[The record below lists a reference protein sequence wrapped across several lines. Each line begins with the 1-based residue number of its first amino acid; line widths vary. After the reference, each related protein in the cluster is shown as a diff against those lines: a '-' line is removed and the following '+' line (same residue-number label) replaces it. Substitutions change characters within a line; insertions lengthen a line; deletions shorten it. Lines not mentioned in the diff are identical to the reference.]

1 MTNPSSRTPEILIAA
16 TTFTAH
22 AIIAVTHGGPVA
34 VPDVSAY
41 LSYAQYLHGGQLI
54 DPTPYFPGY
63 GLVYSAFGNL
73 SGSQLHTVAL
83 IGNGLVAAFIVV
95 LAASFA
101 RRHGASQ
108 AIVIFCSVLAAI
120 HPAVSSSSRIAWPET
135 WLVLVLLLI
144 CQLLSHKSGKATCAA
159 GLVAGF
165 AVSLHPRAAV
175 IVAALIVAAIL
186 MRRLRFALY
195 GLMPSLT
202 LVLIALM
209 LTDSWP
215 TGRIT
220 AANNNI
226 VDSNILATSS
236 GQLIA
241 LSAGT
246 CGFALFGLMYSSVSS
261 IRAVARRR
269 KQTDCAACPEH
280 TFIAVSAVLMIV
292 LGGIVLAG
300 SIREDTL
307 LYGRY
312 IDPWSLP
319 LAFVGVVAISA
330 KKFKAR
336 TSATAAAIISCGL
349 VFSLAAAGTVSE
361 NYRIIMVQSLS
372 ALWRLDLPLTLTL
385 IFCGALSCIAGLA
398 AYRPSKIVM
407 LITLMTVSLFA
418 LASTTINQSHLKRV
432 GEISSEQSFTAA
444 RLPANETC
452 LSHDRSVD
460 ASYPLWLYRLK
471 LPRIEHRRIDIESG
485 EIPCGGYVI
494 ADGSVRN
501 ICQNMKLVE
510 SESRADWSLWSYPT
524 NGCN

>member
-1 MTNPSSRTPEILIAA
+1 LTNPSSRAPEILIAVA
-16 TTFTAH
+16 ALTAH
-22 AIIAVTHGGPVA
+22 VIIAFTHGGPVA

-41 LSYAQYLHGGQLI
+41 LSYGQYLHGGQLM

-83 IGNGLVAAFIVV
+83 VGNGLFAALIVV

-101 RRHGASQ
+101 RRHGARP
-108 AIVIFCSVLAAI
+108 AIIFFCSVLAAI

-135 WLVLVLLLI
+135 LLILCLLLI
-144 CQLLSHKSGKATCAA
+144 CQLLSHKSGKATCLA

-165 AVSLHPRAAV
+165 TVSLHPRATV
-175 IVAALIVAAIL
+175 IVAALIIAAIVI
-186 MRRLRFALY
+186 RHLRYALY

-202 LVLIALM
+202 LVMIALE

-215 TGRIT
+215 TGRIA
-220 AANNNI
+220 AANSNI
-226 VDSNILATSS
+226 VDSNIVATSV

-241 LSAGT
+241 VSAGT
-246 CGFALFGLMYSSVSS
+246 CGFALFGLIRSSASS
-261 IRAVARRR
+261 IQAVARRQN
-269 KQTDCAACPEH
+269 KTDFAGCPEH
-280 TFIAVSAVLMIV
+280 IFISVSAAFMII

-319 LAFVGVVAISA
+319 LAFVGVVAIST

-336 TSATAAAIISCGL
+336 TLVTAAAIISCCL

-372 ALWRLDLPLTLTL
+372 ALWKLDLPLILT
-385 IFCGALSCIAGLA
+385 ISFGGALSLIAGVA
-398 AYRPSKIVM
+398 AFRPSKIVM
-407 LITLMTVSLFA
+407 LLTLTAFSLFS

-432 GEISSEQSFTAA
+432 GEISTGQSFTASL
-444 RLPANETC
+444 LPANEIC

-460 ASYPLWLYRLK
+460 RSYPLWLYRLK
-471 LPRIEHRRIDIESG
+471 LPKIEHRRIDLESG
-485 EIPCGGYVI
+485 ETPCGAYIVAGDSI
-494 ADGSVRN
+494 EK
-501 ICQNMKLVE
+501 ICENVELVE
-510 SESRADWSLWSYPT
+510 REPRGTWSLWAYPA
-524 NGCN
+524 NGCS